1 MAFLVRFRVFSCS
14 VIFFSGH
21 HVWTA
26 AHTKAN
32 EKIVPDSHSSCLDK
46 NKCTFST
53 THWTFQFK
61 SITKRNITLH
71 KSLNWM
77 FLITFLNRPHGFEI
91 LSYVR
96 VRGLFK
102 GQKWTYLLF
111 YSSDH
116 RRPCKACWA
125 DQAVRGTSEIPLLL
139 CEWSSHSLPETT
151 GIGQLTLQGTWHLDL
166 WVVMAFSKRWILS
179 RIFSSTPCR
188 SLMFWGRWCPQ
199 RP

>member
-1 MAFLVRFRVFSCS
+1 MLLQQISFLSYISFWWHFWLGLGFSVALLFVSVDISRMNCS
-14 VIFFSGH
+14 TYKSQ
-21 HVWTA
+21 W
-26 AHTKAN
+26 N
-32 EKIVPDSHSSCLDK
+32 KIVPDSHSSCLDK

-139 CEWSSHSLPETT
+139 CEWSP
-151 GIGQLTLQGTWHLDL
+151 
-166 WVVMAFSKRWILS
+166 R
-179 RIFSSTPCR
+179 TPCR
-188 SLMFWGRWCPQ
+188 KPQ
-199 RP
+199 GSGSWLYKALGTWTSE